1 MKRSLVVVG
10 VLFLILWVTCL
21 FFQNKTNSIHVAL
34 LVALI
39 FFLQYILAIQKPV
52 TTEAQEGQ
60 DANVQFLKNKQ
71 EPAVTE
77 ALDTDV

>member
-52 TTEAQEGQ
+52 TTEAQ

-71 EPAVTE
+71 EPVVTE